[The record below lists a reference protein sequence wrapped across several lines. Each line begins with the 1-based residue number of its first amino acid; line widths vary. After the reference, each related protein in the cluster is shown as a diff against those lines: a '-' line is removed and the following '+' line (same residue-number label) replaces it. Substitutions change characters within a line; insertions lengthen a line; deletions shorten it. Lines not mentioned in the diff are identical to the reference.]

1 MREVRSR
8 ESGREQRVSFLLS
21 QRLSFIGFVDS
32 RDSVWMQRWIGS
44 EMKDLSSRPPSLDGL
59 LGDILTV
66 VVGVRHVLSCH
77 LPYRVDALLGSLF
90 IDYVPEW
97 RWLSLTLFLKF

>member
-32 RDSVWMQRWIGS
+32 RDSVWMQRWIGW

-59 LGDILTV
+59 PGDILTV
-66 VVGVRHVLSCH
+66 RCGCQACVI
-77 LPYRVDALLGSLF
+77 LPSVIPCKVDALLGSLF
-90 IDYVPEW
+90 IIH
-97 RWLSLTLFLKF
+97 